1 MIKLYK
7 RGEETGTHHECETV
21 ADAHALFDAESVTIV
36 ARCATDDECWGLMS
50 AVLRKSRA
58 AAEKGILNTV
68 MIWTPNT
75 RQVDG
80 DGWRLVFEQQETLTA
95 KGVQKQQQAQAQ
107 AQQQAMA
114 MMRGGGMQMPNGQPR
129 RR

>member
-58 AAEKGILNTV
+58 AAEKGILDTV
-68 MIWTPNT
+68 TIWTPNT

-80 DGWRLVFEQQETLTA
+80 DGWRLIFEQQETLTA